1 MSIKLSNNLY
11 KILAILVILLIAYI
25 VFYSMYNSTREGLE
39 NSSGPDL
46 AKANEVLLK
55 KIEDL
60 KHNLPASNEDY
71 LKFIE
76 NLKIYNILN
85 TTSEL
90 IKSTA
95 IGNANTWQFTT
106 FLDSDVIPYLKGSS
120 TSTTTSSSS
129 ALPSM
134 GF

>member
-1 MSIKLSNNLY
+1 MTVKPSNNLY

-25 VFYSMYNSTREGLE
+25 VFYSIYNSTREGLE

-60 KHNLPASNEDY
+60 KHNLSGSNEDY

-106 FLDSDVIPYLKGSS
+106 FLDSDVVPYLKGSS
-120 TSTTTSSSS
+120 ASTTTSSSS
-129 ALPSM
+129 ALPTM